1 MKETPPGSTTRKR
14 TLHNTSKVTRIGIDP
29 VITDYSDGKIL
40 NNGTN
45 HTTHT
50 RTHTHTH
57 THRASY
63 I

>member
-1 MKETPPGSTTRKR
+1 MKETPPGSTTQKR
-14 TLHNTSKVTRIGIDP
+14 TLYNTSKVTRIGIDP

-45 HTTHT
+45 YTTY
-50 RTHTHTH
+50 THARTH